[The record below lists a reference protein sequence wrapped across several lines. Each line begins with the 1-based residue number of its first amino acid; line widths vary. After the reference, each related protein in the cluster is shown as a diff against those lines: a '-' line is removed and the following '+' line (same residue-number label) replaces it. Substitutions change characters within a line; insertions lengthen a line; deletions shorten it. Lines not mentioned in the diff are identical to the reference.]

1 VTPGLSL
8 AYIRHF
14 QLFKTEIIN
23 HFLKNVLY
31 LRERCRDAFKE
42 LKDIEKLTWIHRAM
56 EQKHEYDVSYF
67 ISSILRFIKTIT
79 ISIINFIFRRSLK
92 NFN

>member
-23 HFLKNVLY
+23 HCLKNVLY
-31 LRERCRDAFKE
+31 LRERCRDAYKE
-42 LKDIEKLTWIHRAM
+42 LKDIEKLTWIRRAI
-56 EQKHEYDVSYF
+56 EQEHNYDVSYF
-67 ISSILRFIKTIT
+67 IFSILRFIKTIT